1 MRTRVAAVSALAATA
16 VLAPAALP
24 GSAPLTATQIR
35 IADHP
40 GFVRVVV
47 EFSGGQVL
55 TGEIVASDPNP
66 FPDGDVRLPL
76 RRAGVRTVAP
86 PVEAEG
92 VAARI
97 TQGTGRIAILLSGAP
112 RRFKYAGYRALRTPE
127 RLVIDLYDSRPPGRA
142 ATIRRAPDGC
152 LTLRRA
158 SAADHLVRAR
168 GRERDLFEHSLIVR
182 LRREDGRVHAQRPA
196 TAAAGRWRSR
206 FRYPTIA
213 AQDGTLEAVA
223 LSAKDGTLDCLV
235 QTRVELGG

>member
-1 MRTRVAAVSALAATA
+1 MRTTVAAVIALAAGA
-16 VLAPAALP
+16 ALAPAALP

-47 EFSGGQVL
+47 EFTGGTVL

-92 VAARI
+92 VAARL
-97 TQGTGRIAILLSGAP
+97 TQGTGRIAILLSAAP
-112 RRFKYAGYRALRTPE
+112 RRFKYAGYRALHTPE
-127 RLVIDLYDSRPPGRA
+127 RLAIDLYDSRPPGDA
-142 ATIRRAPDGC
+142 AAIRRGPGGC
-152 LTLRRA
+152 LTLRSA
-158 SAADHLVRAR
+158 TAADRVVRAR
-168 GRERDLFEHSLIVR
+168 GRERALFEHGLVVR
-182 LRREDGRVHAQRPA
+182 LRRADGRVHAQRA
-196 TAAAGRWRSR
+196 VTAAAGRWRAR
-206 FRYPTIA
+206 FRYPRLA

-235 QTRVELGG
+235 QAHVELGP